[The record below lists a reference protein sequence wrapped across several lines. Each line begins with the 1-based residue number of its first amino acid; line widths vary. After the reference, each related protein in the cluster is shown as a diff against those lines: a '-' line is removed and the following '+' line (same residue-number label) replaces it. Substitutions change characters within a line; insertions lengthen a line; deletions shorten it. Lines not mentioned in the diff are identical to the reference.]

1 MLERHRSFKQKGM
14 FETKEKQQVPPLRYA
29 PVGMTI
35 HFWVEGRRS
44 LSFGCRLRETAAPAT
59 TGTRDSI
66 AFAQNVPTIDSEKVC
81 IFRQR
86 MPARVRVVH

>member
-1 MLERHRSFKQKGM
+1 MCEND
-14 FETKEKQQVPPLRYA
+14 KEKQQVPPLRYA

-44 LSFGCRLRETAAPAT
+44 LACQGCRLRETAAPAV

-66 AFAQNVPTIDSEKVC
+66 AFAQNVPTIDSEKICV
-81 IFRQR
+81 FRQR
-86 MPARVRVVH
+86 MPACVRVV